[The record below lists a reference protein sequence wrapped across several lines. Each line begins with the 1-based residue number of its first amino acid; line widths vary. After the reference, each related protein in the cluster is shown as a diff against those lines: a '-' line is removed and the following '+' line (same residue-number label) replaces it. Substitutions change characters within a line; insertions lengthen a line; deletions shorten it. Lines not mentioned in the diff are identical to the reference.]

1 MEDILPDFKKQGDS
15 RPPIFARLAFG
26 VSILEVALCIIIFSS
41 YPSTVQKIWGISII
55 SLTRMALV
63 SVVFGFGFSVISL
76 VRKEKLKYLKLIGT
90 ILNFLLFAFF
100 FVAVVFAFIMDLR
113 RIY

>member
-1 MEDILPDFKKQGDS
+1 
-15 RPPIFARLAFG
+15 
-26 VSILEVALCIIIFSS
+26 
-41 YPSTVQKIWGISII
+41 
-55 SLTRMALV
+55 MALV

-90 ILNFLLFAFF
+90 ILNCLLFAFF